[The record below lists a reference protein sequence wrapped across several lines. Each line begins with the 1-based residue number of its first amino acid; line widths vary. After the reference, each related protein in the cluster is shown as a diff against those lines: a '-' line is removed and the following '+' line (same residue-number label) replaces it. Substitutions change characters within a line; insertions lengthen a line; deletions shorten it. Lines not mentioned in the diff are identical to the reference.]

1 MDVKI
6 HVSVDKPEQIADMI
20 ATVEKQIE
28 AHSGN
33 CTLQIDVFD
42 DEKYGLKVD

>member
-1 MDVKI
+1 MEIKI
-6 HVSVDKPEQIADMI
+6 LVSVNKPEQISDI
-20 ATVEKQIE
+20 IQKVEKQIE